1 MVLSLGRLYCDLI
14 FTDLPRMPTM
24 GTEVYAGGFG
34 VHAGGGAF
42 ITAAH
47 LAALGHGSALSAML
61 PPAPFDAILA
71 GDLESVGVDL
81 RLCRTMAPGSDPQV
95 TVALAGEDD
104 RAFVTR
110 RSGPAFPA
118 LEVGDLTA
126 LGVTHVHVGE
136 LATLIERPGIIA
148 LARGAGATISLDC
161 SWDDGLAAPD
171 IAAVLPE
178 VDVFLPNEA
187 EVRHLEE
194 IGVPRSR
201 FPLTAIKQG
210 AEGATALAG
219 DAQVHEPAQ
228 VVAVVDT
235 TGAGDAFNAGF
246 VNAWLAGQD
255 LRACLRAGNAQGA
268 RAIAQRG
275 GFRRAMA
282 CGIVGQQS

>member
-47 LAALGHGSALSAML
+47 LAALGHGSALAAML
-61 PPAPFDAILA
+61 PPAPFGEILA
-71 GDLESVGVDL
+71 DDLGRVGFDL
-81 RLCRTMAPGSDPQV
+81 RLCQTMAPGSDPQV
-95 TVALAGEDD
+95 TVALAGRDD

-110 RSGPAFPA
+110 RSGPAFPP

-126 LGVTHVHVGE
+126 LGATHVHVGE
-136 LATLIERPGIIA
+136 LATLIERPEIIG

-161 SWDDGLAAPD
+161 SWDDGLAASD
-171 IAAVLPE
+171 ISSVLAE
-178 VDVFLPNEA
+178 VDVFLPNAA

-194 IGVPRSR
+194 IGVPRSH

-210 AEGATALAG
+210 ADGATALID

-228 VVAVVDT
+228 AVTVVDT

-246 VNAWLAGQD
+246 VSAWLAGKD
-255 LRACLRAGNAQGA
+255 LRACLRAGNSQGA
-268 RAIAQRG
+268 KAIAQRG
-275 GFRRAMA
+275 GFHRATA
-282 CGIVGQQS
+282 CAGQAV